1 MSNQFTRGT
10 TFGAQIASAQE
21 LYDLIEKA
29 AATPA
34 LISDLPQDTPASGD
48 FLLMLQIASGLLRKM
63 TVQSVSSLFL
73 PTGIELP
80 YGGTAAPD
88 GWILAYGQAI
98 GRAAYPGLFNL
109 YNAQGLPYGA
119 GDGSTTFN
127 VPDYRGRTPFGKDDM
142 GGTAAG
148 RLSNA
153 LTGGIDGLTLGATG
167 GESGH
172 ALTIAELAAHGHS
185 LGGAAVTALT
195 CNGSTAGGG
204 SGSRVS
210 SISLSNGGNY
220 SNNDSPSGIGANS
233 ANTGSG
239 NAHNNLPPGIV
250 RNWIIKA

>member
-10 TFGAQIASAQE
+10 TFGAQITSAQE

-29 AATPA
+29 TATPA
-34 LISDLPQDTPASGD
+34 LISEQAQDTPASGD

-63 TVQSVSSLFL
+63 TMQSLSSLIL

-80 YGGTAAPD
+80 YGGTTAPD
-88 GWILAYGQAI
+88 GWVLAYGQAI
-98 GRAAYPGLFNL
+98 NRASYPSLFNL

-148 RLSNA
+148 RLSSA
-153 LTGGIDGLTLGATG
+153 LAGGIDGLTLGATG
-167 GESGH
+167 GEGGH
-172 ALTIAELAAHGHS
+172 ALTIAELAAHAHS
-185 LGGAAVTALT
+185 LNGATVTGLT
-195 CNGSTAGGG
+195 CNGSTSTGGG
-204 SGSRVS
+204 ASRLS

-220 SNNDSPSGIGANS
+220 SNNDTPSGINANS
-233 ANTGSG
+233 ANAGSG

>member
-1 MSNQFTRGT
+1 MANQFTRGT
-10 TFGAQIASAQE
+10 TFGTQITSAQE
-21 LYDLIEKA
+21 FYDLIEKA
-29 AATPA
+29 TANPD
-34 LISDLPQDTPASGD
+34 LISSQSQDVPVGGD
-48 FLLMLQIASGLLRKM
+48 MLLMLQIASGLLKKI
-63 TVQSVSSLFL
+63 TIQSITSLIL
-73 PTGIELP
+73 PVGVELP

-88 GWILAYGQAI
+88 GWVLAYGQAI
-98 GRAAYPGLFNL
+98 SRAAYASLFNL
-109 YNAQGLPYGA
+109 YNAQGLPYGS

-167 GESGH
+167 GEAGH
-172 ALTIAELAAHGHS
+172 ALTITELAAHGHA

-204 SGSRVS
+204 SGSRLS
-210 SISLSNGGNY
+210 SVSLSNGGNY
-220 SNNDSPSGIGANS
+220 SNNDSPSGINANS

-250 RNWIIKA
+250 RNWIVKV